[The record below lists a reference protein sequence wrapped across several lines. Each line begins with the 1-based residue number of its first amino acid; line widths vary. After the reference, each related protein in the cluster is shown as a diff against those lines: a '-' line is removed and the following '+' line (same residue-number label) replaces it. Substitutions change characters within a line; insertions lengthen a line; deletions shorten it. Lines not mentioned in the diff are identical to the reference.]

1 MGNPVG
7 IGMRWN
13 PSRHFID
20 RCNGIGSSLWLSYFY
35 SYPYFLPVLGVTIFC
50 PTGALLDILRK
61 ADTKAGSERRKK
73 VIREFIAL
81 AIFLVILYFILR

>member
-7 IGMRWN
+7 IGIVGTL
-13 PSRHFID
+13 PGIFID
-20 RCNGIGSSLWLSYFY
+20 RCNGVGHRFGCHIFTLIRIFARPWCNY
-35 SYPYFLPVLGVTIFC
+35 FC